1 MTRKERAQGSMIGG
15 AYGDSLGAA
24 VEFMSS
30 KKIKKEFGDQGITEL
45 VPVYGEIGNITD
57 DTQMAIATAEGI
69 LNTPQGFTSDQ
80 NILIQNIWH
89 SYLKW
94 FDTQFEEDQARA
106 PGSTCLKALGS
117 GAMGTVGKS
126 LNKSPGCGAIMR
138 VHPVGLAI
146 SDPDES
152 FELGMASGAI
162 THGHPDAYIPAG
174 FLSSLTSE
182 IMNGREFINALDA
195 VHERLKKLPRKKA
208 QGTLRAIEK
217 AVSTNNVKDTFETID
232 NEVGGTGGWA
242 GHDALGIG
250 IFAVIQANQ
259 DPLEA
264 VRIAV
269 NHSGDSDSTGSI
281 AGVITGAIHGS
292 EMFIKALEDQDVT
305 LEHEDYLDDL
315 AAELSE
321 VPMSFESTS

>member
-1 MTRKERAQGSMIGG
+1 MTREERAQGSMIGG

-30 KKIKKEFGDQGITEL
+30 KVIKNEFGDEGIAEL
-45 VPVYGEIGNITD
+45 IPVYGEVGNITD

-69 LNTPQGFTSDQ
+69 LNTPQGFTTDE
-80 NILIQNIWH
+80 NILMQNIWH

-94 FDTQFEEDQARA
+94 FDTQFEDDQARA

-117 GAMGTVGKS
+117 GAIGTVARP
-126 LNKSPGCGAIMR
+126 LNKSAGCGAIMR
-138 VHPVGLAI
+138 VHPIGLAV

-182 IMNGREFINALDA
+182 LINGRKFIDALDA

-208 QGTLRAIEK
+208 RGTLKAVEK
-217 AVSTNNVKDTFETID
+217 AVSISKVEDTFEIID
-232 NEVGGTGGWA
+232 NEVGGTGGWE
-242 GHDALGIG
+242 GHDALAIG
-250 IFAVIQANQ
+250 IFAVIHSSE

-292 EMFIKALEDQDVT
+292 EMFIKALEEQNVI
-305 LEHEDYLDDL
+305 LEHEDLLNDM
-315 AAELSE
+315 AAKLSE
-321 VPMSFESTS
+321 ISTDSDNIS